1 MPMETELKDIV
12 IIYHGDCPDGFGAAY
27 AAWKK
32 FGDTATYIPWK
43 DHGVLPHS
51 LTGKEIYIVD
61 FSFHAPLLKQLNDT
75 NKSAVVIDHHVS
87 AEADVRAYPQNIFDN
102 SHSGAVLAWQYFHP
116 ETLVPNV
123 LLYVED
129 HDLWRFAL
137 IEHREFNVALHE
149 TPMTFEA
156 WDTLIEQLK
165 DENTLINFIA
175 KGALLAKFEDKI
187 VAKIFTYREKVMFEG
202 IECYAINASR
212 YYRSILG
219 NMLAELNEGESRP
232 ALGIVYYHSN
242 GRVNISLRSKDEVDV
257 ATMAQ
262 KFGGG
267 GHKHAAGIEVK
278 SFRDLPFTFLD
289 S

>member
-1 MPMETELKDIV
+1 MEPQLKDTI

-32 FGDTATYIPWK
+32 FGETSTYLPWK
-43 DHGVLPHS
+43 DHGVLPDG
-51 LTGKEIYIVD
+51 LTGKVIYIVD

-75 NKSAVVIDHHVS
+75 NKSVVVIDHHVS

-102 SHSGAVLAWQYFHP
+102 NHSGAVLAWQYFHP
-116 ETLVPNV
+116 DTPVPNV
-123 LLYVED
+123 LQYVED

-156 WDTLIEQLK
+156 WDALIEHLK
-165 DENTLINFIA
+165 DENNLINFIA

-187 VAKIFTYREKVMFEG
+187 VQKIFSYREKIVFEG

-212 YYRSILG
+212 YYRTILG
-219 NMLAELNEGESRP
+219 NMLADLNASEARP
-232 ALGIVYYHSN
+232 PLGIVYYRSN
-242 GRVNISLRSKDEVDV
+242 GRINISLRSKDEVDV
-257 ATMAQ
+257 ATIAA
-262 KFGGG
+262 KYGGG
-267 GHKHAAGIEVK
+267 GHKHAAGIKVK
-278 SFRDLPFTFLD
+278 SFRDLPFDFLIR